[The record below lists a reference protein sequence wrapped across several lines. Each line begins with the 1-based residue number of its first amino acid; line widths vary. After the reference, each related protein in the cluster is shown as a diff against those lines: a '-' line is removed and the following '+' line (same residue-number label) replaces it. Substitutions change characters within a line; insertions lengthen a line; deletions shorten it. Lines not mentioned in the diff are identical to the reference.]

1 MGWRGSS
8 VVTGAIDEQKLH
20 MANPADITSQRD
32 DAVAITGTTNDQRE
46 QSGAASG
53 NGLTSGNRLT
63 SDDGLPSDASTDAG
77 DCSEMTVAQMLK
89 LYSKGCC

>member
-1 MGWRGSS
+1 
-8 VVTGAIDEQKLH
+8 

-53 NGLTSGNRLT
+53 DGLISGNRLM
-63 SDDGLPSDASTDAG
+63 SDDGLPSDTSTDAG
-77 DCSEMTVAQMLK
+77 DGSEMTVARVLK
-89 LYSKGCC
+89 IYPKDAVKCHF